1 MNYLTLQD
9 IKEHLR
15 LDDTWHD
22 EDEILVS
29 IGEAAEAAVIKHIE
43 SPLDNLLVNGD
54 LPKPLKHAMLLL
66 VGNFYDNR
74 NSVSYTSV
82 TELPLAYN
90 YLLALYQNYDH
101 ISKFNP

>member
-9 IKEHLR
+9 IKQHLR
-15 LDDTWHD
+15 LEDTWHD
-22 EDEILVS
+22 EDETLVS
-29 IGEAAEAAVIKHIE
+29 IGEAAEAAVIKHIDSPIE
-43 SPLDNLLVNGD
+43 SLLEKGE
-54 LPKPLKHAMLLL
+54 LPAPLKQAMLLL

-101 ISKFNP
+101 ISKFN